1 VGAVAE
7 LVAEFAPRFRPANDF
22 AGAEAWRLT
31 LAEFCDAIRRLG
43 DIETEVAGGLQGLLT
58 DRDSIRVE
66 LWLHAAFTRPS
77 AGLVGPLCELLS
89 VRDGYLQHEW
99 VAETLGEIGDP
110 RAIPA
115 LSDACSFD
123 VSGDV
128 FRSLPKR
135 CLQAL
140 YEIGTPAALTAI
152 KAQLSSPWPE
162 VRWEAADLLAGDE
175 ASAEPDAAADGG
187 RDPGSS

>member
-7 LVAEFAPRFRPANDF
+7 LVAEFAPRFRPANDL

-31 LAEFCDAIRRLG
+31 LAEFSAAIRGLG
-43 DIETEVAGGLQGLLT
+43 DIEAEVAGGLRGLLT
-58 DRDSIRVE
+58 DRDPIRVM
-66 LWLHAAFTRPS
+66 LWLHAAIARPS
-77 AGLVGPLCELLS
+77 AELVEPLCELLS

-123 VSGDV
+123 LRGDI
-128 FRSLPKR
+128 FRSLAKR
-135 CLQAL
+135 CLQAMF
-140 YEIGTPAALTAI
+140 EIGTPATLAAI
-152 KAQLSSPWPE
+152 EAKLSSPWPE
-162 VRWEAADLLAGDE
+162 VRCEAADLLGGDE
-175 ASAEPDAAADGG
+175 TAEAEPEVAPDCGG
-187 RDPGSS
+187 IT